1 LIDTLNRQK
10 LVEQAYQKGEILN
23 LRNRAYLSWLEW
35 FFQREYIEDV
45 RKGDVTSLALLPRN
59 KLGKAI
65 LKAKNEGIIVGVE
78 EITWFLS
85 KHGIKIKARIQ
96 DGERVDEE
104 DAILEVKGKQRD
116 ILATERISLNV
127 LQRMSGIATETRR
140 LNNLIKSSG
149 TRIAATRKILW
160 RYLDKK
166 AVYLGGGL
174 THRLGLW
181 DSLLIK
187 DNHLQA
193 LRAGGENKPVEKALV
208 KAAKF
213 TSRVDFIEV
222 EVANQ
227 EEAWIAAK
235 KFKQLKLRKPC
246 IIMLDN
252 WKLSEIA
259 QIIEKLRKAKLYN
272 YVLLEAS
279 GSITPKNINEYART
293 GVDVISLGYLTHSAR
308 ILDMSLEMK

>member
-1 LIDTLNRQK
+1 LDRQK
-10 LVEQAYQKGEILN
+10 LVEQAYQKGGELN
-23 LRNRAYLSWLEW
+23 LRNKAYLSWLEW
-35 FFQREYIEDV
+35 FFNREYIEDLG
-45 RKGDVTSLALLPRN
+45 KGDATSLALLPKG
-59 KLGKAI
+59 KLGKAV
-65 LKAKNEGIIVGVE
+65 LKAKNEGIVAGVE
-78 EITWFLS
+78 EVTWFLN
-85 KHGIKIKARIQ
+85 KHGIKVKAHIQ
-96 DGERVDEE
+96 DGSRINKAA
-104 DAILEVKGKQRD
+104 AILEVNGKQRD

-127 LQRMSGIATETRR
+127 MQRMSGIATETKR
-140 LNNLIKSSG
+140 LDSLIADTE
-149 TRIAATRKILW
+149 TRIAATRKTLW

-181 DSLLIK
+181 DSILIK

-193 LRAGGENKPVEKALV
+193 LKARGEDKPVEKALI

-213 TSRVDFIEV
+213 ASRVDFIEI

-227 EEAWIAAK
+227 EEAWTAAK

-252 WKLSEIA
+252 WKPSEIA
-259 QIIEKLRKAKLYN
+259 QMIEKLRKAKLYD

-279 GSITPKNINEYART
+279 GNITQENIKEYAQT
-293 GVDVISLGYLTHSAR
+293 GIDVVSLGYLTHSAR
-308 ILDMSLEMK
+308 ILDMSLEMTL

>member
-1 LIDTLNRQK
+1 LDRQK
-10 LVEQAYQKGEILN
+10 LVEQAYQKGQILN

-45 RKGDVTSLALLPRN
+45 GKGDLTSLALLPRN

-65 LKAKNEGIIVGVE
+65 FKAKNKGIIAGVE

-85 KHGIKIKARIQ
+85 KHGIKIKTRIQ
-96 DGERVDEE
+96 DGQKVDEE
-104 DAILEVKGKQRD
+104 DAILEVNGKQRD

-127 LQRMSGIATETRR
+127 LQRMSGIATETKR
-140 LNNLIKSSG
+140 LSNIIKSSG
-149 TRIAATRKILW
+149 TRIAATRKTLW

-181 DSLLIK
+181 DSQLIK

-193 LRAGGENKPVEKALV
+193 LRAGGKDKPVEKALV

-213 TSRVDFIEV
+213 TSRVDFIEI

-227 EEAWIAAK
+227 EEAWSAAK

-252 WKLSEIA
+252 WKPSEIA

-279 GSITPKNINEYART
+279 GGITPENINEYAQT

>member
-1 LIDTLNRQK
+1 LDRQK
-10 LVEQAYQKGEILN
+10 LVEQAYQKGGELN
-23 LRNRAYLSWLEW
+23 LRNKAYLSWLEW
-35 FFQREYIEDV
+35 FFNREYIEDLG
-45 RKGDVTSLALLPRN
+45 KGDATSLALLPKG
-59 KLGKAI
+59 KLGKAV
-65 LKAKNEGIIVGVE
+65 LKAKNEGIVAGVE
-78 EITWFLS
+78 EVTWFLN
-85 KHGIKIKARIQ
+85 KHGIKVKAHIQ
-96 DGERVDEE
+96 DGSRINKAA
-104 DAILEVKGKQRD
+104 AILEVNGKQRD

-127 LQRMSGIATETRR
+127 MQRMSGIATETKR
-140 LNNLIKSSG
+140 LDSLIADTE
-149 TRIAATRKILW
+149 TRIAATRKTLW

-181 DSLLIK
+181 DSILIK

-193 LRAGGENKPVEKALV
+193 LKARGEDKPVEKALI

-213 TSRVDFIEV
+213 ASRVDFIEI

-227 EEAWIAAK
+227 EEAWTAAK

-252 WKLSEIA
+252 WKPSEIA
-259 QIIEKLRKAKLYN
+259 QMIEKLRKAKLYD

-279 GSITPKNINEYART
+279 GNITQENIKEYAQT
-293 GVDVISLGYLTHSAR
+293 GIDVVSLGYLTHSAR
-308 ILDMSLEMK
+308 ILDMSLEMNL